1 MEKNKV
7 SIVKFNN
14 YRENIRR
21 AIEMCDGLIHLKV
34 SDKVLL
40 KPNLVMWDSVYPF
53 PKYGVITT
61 SVVVEEVVKL
71 LKEYGCSDITLGESS
86 IEDAELGSG
95 TKEAFEGL
103 GYHHLQAKYGLKRVD
118 FNDGPF
124 TKTDFGDFS
133 LNIASQVFESDFII
147 NLPVLKTH
155 SQTKVSLGFK
165 NLKGCLDL
173 TSKIRCHNKNTPLN
187 HYISELGEEISPQ
200 LTVIDGIYSLER
212 GPAFN
217 GRAYRSDV
225 IIASRDM
232 FSADV
237 IGCQAIGF
245 TPSEIGYLARHA
257 SKNNL
262 PLDTSLIKIIG
273 ERLDEI
279 SMKLEW
285 DWKWNKD
292 KTAPEALERMGVSGL
307 YYPKYDDTLC
317 SGCAHMTNIMLVLLL
332 GAYKEKPFTG
342 CEFLGG
348 KATLSRGGYDKSFL
362 FGNCAVGLNKNN
374 PAIREAVEIR
384 GCPPGTSE
392 VVQVLNKHGI
402 PASMDMYATYRNA
415 LAAKYKDKSGFEE
428 GHFSCNNFA

>member
-95 TKEAFEGL
+95 TKQAFEGL

-245 TPSEIGYLARHA
+245 TPSEIEYLARHA

-332 GAYKEKPFTG
+332 GAYKEKPFSG
-342 CEFLGG
+342 YEFIGG

-374 PAIREAVEIR
+374 PAIREALEIR

-402 PASMDMYATYRNA
+402 PASMDMYAAYRNA

-428 GHFSCNNFA
+428 DHFSCNNFA